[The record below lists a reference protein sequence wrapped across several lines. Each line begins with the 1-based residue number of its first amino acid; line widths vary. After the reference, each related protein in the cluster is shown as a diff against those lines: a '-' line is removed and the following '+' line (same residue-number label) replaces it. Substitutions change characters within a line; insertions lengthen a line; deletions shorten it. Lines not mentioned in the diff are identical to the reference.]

1 MSSFLYSD
9 DNITIILSSTDGTYI
24 IEFLLDF
31 PSGIDLKANDNDSR
45 VIIDSITTSFQE
57 YLISINI
64 LDKVQS
70 IIEIGDIIIS
80 INNDIMIDKSLL
92 LVSQKLLSLKGTS
105 RSFIFIKEL
114 YYNDYIKNN
123 SNSTK
128 KELTDI
134 YGFIRNESYMLQDQ
148 RHHSLKQIQ
157 DIITNRDLQWISYL
171 KSIGGPANLKPSGI
185 HRSSEPLKSLVR
197 RGIPVAFRS
206 LIWKKISL
214 SSIHRSQYPS
224 DYYKTL
230 VKNISQLNEKVNISI
245 EKDISRTFPE
255 HHYFDSD
262 EGLSSLRI
270 VLQCYAMHNPN
281 VGYCQSLNFLA
292 GMMLLFMNEEDT
304 FWLLATV
311 IEKLLPSDYY
321 TKSMIGIY
329 VDQYVLAEMV
339 KTYLP
344 QVHKKLEDNQL
355 QLPVITVQ
363 WYLCLFVNT
372 LRTEVGLRIWD
383 MFLNEG

>member
-24 IEFLLDF
+24 IEYLQDY
-31 PSGIDLKANDNDSR
+31 PTGITFKDNDSK
-45 VIIDSITTSFQE
+45 VIIDSMTASFQE

-92 LVSQKLLSLKGTS
+92 LVSQKLSSFQGTS

-128 KELTDI
+128 KLTDI

-148 RHHSLKQIQ
+148 YYALKQIQ

-171 KSIGGPANLKPSGI
+171 KSIGGPDNIKPAGI
-185 HRSSEPLKSLVR
+185 FKSSEPLKSLVR
-197 RGIPVAFRS
+197 RGIPVAFRAI
-206 LIWKKISL
+206 IWQKISL

-245 EKDISRTFPE
+245 EKDLSRTFPE
-255 HHYFDSD
+255 HDFFDTD
-262 EGLSSLRI
+262 EGLSSLRM

-281 VGYCQSLNFLA
+281 VGYCQSLNFLV
-292 GMMLLFMNEEDT
+292 GMMILFMNEEDA

-321 TKSMIGIY
+321 TNSMIGIY
-329 VDQYVLAEMV
+329 VDQYVLGQMV
-339 KTYLP
+339 KIYLP
-344 QVHKKLEDNQL
+344 QVHQKLEDNQL
-355 QLPVITVQ
+355 QLPIITLQ
-363 WYLCLFVNT
+363 WFLCIFVNT
-372 LRTEVGLRIWD
+372 LRTEVGLRVWD

>member
-9 DNITIILSSTDGTYI
+9 DNITIILSSTDGSYI
-24 IEFLLDF
+24 VEFLLDF
-31 PSGIDLKANDNDSR
+31 PSGIGLKANDGR
-45 VIIDSITTSFQE
+45 VIIDSMTTSFQE
-57 YLISINI
+57 YLKTINI

-70 IIEIGDIIIS
+70 IIEIGDVIIS
-80 INNDIMIDKSLL
+80 INNDVMIDKSLL
-92 LVSQKLLSLKGTS
+92 LVSQKLLSLQGAS

-123 SNSTK
+123 GNSNSSK

-134 YGFIRNESYMLQDQ
+134 YGFIRSESYMLQDQ
-148 RHHSLKQIQ
+148 YYSLKQIQ

-171 KSIGGPANLKPSGI
+171 KSIGGPDHIKPAGI

-197 RGIPVAFRS
+197 RGIPVAFRAI
-206 LIWKKISL
+206 IWQKISL
-214 SSIHRSQYPS
+214 SSIHRSQYPI

-245 EKDISRTFPE
+245 EKDLYRTFPDNPK
-255 HHYFDSD
+255 FDSD
-262 EGLSSLRI
+262 EELSSLRR
-270 VLQCYAMHNPN
+270 VLQCFAMHHPD
-281 VGYCQSLNFLA
+281 VGYCQSLNFLV
-292 GMMLLFMNEEDT
+292 GTMLFFMNEEDT

-329 VDQYVLAEMV
+329 VDLYVLGQMV
-339 KTYLP
+339 KIYLP
-344 QVHKKLEDNQL
+344 QIHQKLEDNQL
-355 QLPVITVQ
+355 QLPIITVQ

-372 LRTEVGLRIWD
+372 LRTEVGLRVLD